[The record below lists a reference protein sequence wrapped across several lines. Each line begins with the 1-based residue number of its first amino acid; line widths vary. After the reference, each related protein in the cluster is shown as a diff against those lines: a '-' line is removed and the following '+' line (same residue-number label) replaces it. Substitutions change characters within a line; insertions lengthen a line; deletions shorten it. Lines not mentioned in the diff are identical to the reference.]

1 MNRDDALLQG
11 LKHKLYTW
19 LAYIGRASLATEAK
33 IEPATNN
40 EFYLVVRWEKPS
52 PGEYRKLFDRPYVFG
67 SSLRLDRNAWEVRE
81 CVGVLA
87 REVVREVL
95 SFRGV

>member
-40 EFYLVVRWEKPS
+40 EFYLVVRWEKPR

-67 SSLRLDRNAWEVRE
+67 ASMRLDRSAWEVRE
-81 CVGVLA
+81 CVGILA

-95 SFRGV
+95 FFRGV